1 LTASYARGCGIGVRG
16 FIINNFHP
24 GNIMEED
31 NKIMIERLGGAPV
44 LACVEKNAES
54 LCLSKE
60 LLTAI
65 FDEPVGETQ

>member
-31 NKIMIERLGGAPV
+31 NKIMIERLCGAPV
-44 LACVEKNAES
+44 LACVEPRAKSVPLDE
-54 LCLSKE
+54 E
-60 LLTAI
+60 LVGAI
-65 FDEPVGETQ
+65 FEDSV